1 MVIAFYRDI
10 SNSESTLRDEYSYTF
25 FIDVLTQLELFI
37 LSLSLILLNTMMK
50 TDIIS
55 AYCSNS
61 L

>member
-1 MVIAFYRDI
+1 MFTAFYREI
-10 SNSESTLRDEYSYTF
+10 SNSESTRRDEHSYTF
-25 FIDVLTQLELFI
+25 FTDVLTQVELFI